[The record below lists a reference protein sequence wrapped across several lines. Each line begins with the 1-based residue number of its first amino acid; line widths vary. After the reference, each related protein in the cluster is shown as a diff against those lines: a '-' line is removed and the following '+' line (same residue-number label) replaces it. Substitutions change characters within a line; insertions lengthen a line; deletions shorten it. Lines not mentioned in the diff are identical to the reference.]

1 LSSTTSNYI
10 NKINQNYPS
19 PGVDNDSQGFRDNY
33 KNIALALNS
42 ANDEI
47 TDLQMHSVKLDQ
59 TNDFGQH
66 LIKQAQFQD
75 CSVYVFDNTAVNNTG
90 DVTLDYRN
98 GSYQKISLAAGT
110 HNITIT
116 NWPGNNKSG
125 ALTLA
130 VTTSTTYDTTVN
142 FVDSHVVNLS
152 SDALP
157 VKLPQ
162 GAPVIFNINSDG
174 TSGNLFV
181 KKMNDRTLK
190 STTVD
195 IDSRYVTGTNVV
207 ALESLQL
214 GSNIYHTNETTSSYF
229 TVVTNTN
236 SNSIGNVALLPNQA
250 ITQFAGVIND
260 PNIGTTSTN
269 FTVADITGI
278 RVGARFIFNS
288 HTITNTYSVI
298 SIDGN
303 KIETQ
308 EFDAAD
314 LSGDPIGSWP
324 DMIFTNPRFP
334 GQPQLLNLIAAE
346 PDTLVGAPGD
356 LRGQVYANSDALY
369 VAVTDFANNT
379 TNWAKFNS
387 VGSAGATS
395 GATPAVTNDSNTL
408 ATTAFVHNILPRG
421 AIIMWSGSQI
431 PEGWRLCDGT
441 NGTPDLVDKF
451 IRGASTATVTTTGGN
466 SSVTSGASSKTNTD
480 GHQLTISEMP
490 LHGHPTVV
498 SQEAQDS
505 ATVMTSGGIVMST
518 RTMTAYSAY
527 TGTPS
532 ATDYAAGHQIGGT
545 GGGGS
550 HSHGMSHTHSVSTV
564 PPYYAL
570 CYIMKTTGV

>member
-162 GAPVIFNINSDG
+162 GSPVIFNINSDG

-236 SNSIGNVALLPNQA
+236 TDAIGNVALLPNQA

-369 VAVTDFANNT
+369 VAVTDFGNNT

-395 GATPAVTNDSNTL
+395 GATAAVTNDSNTL
-408 ATTAFVHNILPRG
+408 ATTAFVHNILPYG
-421 AIIMWSGSQI
+421 TIIMWHSTSATI
-431 PEGWRLCDGT
+431 PTGWALCDGT
-441 NGTPDLVDKF
+441 NSTPNLVNMF
-451 IRGASTATVTTTGGN
+451 IRGANAATA
-466 SSVTSGASSKTNTD
+466 
-480 GHQLTISEMP
+480 L
-490 LHGHPTVV
+490 
-498 SQEAQDS
+498 
-505 ATVMTSGGIVMST
+505 TSGGTDDAVIVQHNHSASSLVT
-518 RTMTAYSAY
+518 DPGHFHLVGSDDLRGADPAGDANSREGVYDWPGSPVGNTAI
-527 TGTPS
+527 TNTV
-532 ATDYAAGHQIGGT
+532 GT
-545 GGGGS
+545 GITVATTVDNNG
-550 HSHGMSHTHSVSTV
+550 VSGTGKNI
-564 PPYYAL
+564 PAYYAL
-570 CYIMKTTGV
+570 CYIMKTTGA

>member
-1 LSSTTSNYI
+1 MSSTTSNYI

-236 SNSIGNVALLPNQA
+236 TDAIGNVALLPNQA
-250 ITQFAGVIND
+250 ITQFTGVIND

-387 VGSAGATS
+387 VGSAGATT
-395 GATPAVTNDSNTL
+395 GATAAVTNDSTTL
-408 ATTAFVHNILPRG
+408 ATTAFVHNILPYG
-421 AIIMWSGSQI
+421 TIIMWHGTAATIPTGWALCNGS
-431 PEGWRLCDGT
+431 
-441 NGTPDLVDKF
+441 NSTPNLVGMF
-451 IRGASTATVTTTGGN
+451 IRGANADTALTSGGTDDAVVVSHNHSATSTVTDPGHYHLAGADDLVGASAGGDQNTKEGVYNYPGSPTNNTVITNTVGTGITVTTTVDSNG
-466 SSVTSGASSKTNTD
+466 
-480 GHQLTISEMP
+480 
-490 LHGHPTVV
+490 V
-498 SQEAQDS
+498 S
-505 ATVMTSGGIVMST
+505 
-518 RTMTAYSAY
+518 
-527 TGTPS
+527 
-532 ATDYAAGHQIGGT
+532 GT
-545 GGGGS
+545 GKNI
-550 HSHGMSHTHSVSTV
+550 
-564 PPYYAL
+564 PAYYAL
-570 CYIMKTTGV
+570 CYIMKTTGA